1 MTSHDHFA
9 ESLAAYAIDALDRS
23 ERAAFEAHLATC
35 RECQQELT
43 ELQRVSAGIG
53 LGVTLEEPPASLR
66 SRVLERVT
74 QERNDRAGAPAEPD
88 RLRQGFGE
96 SAGASAKLEGS
107 ATSRLPWLVAAAALV
122 VALGAGIYAYS
133 LRAELESVRQLAADA
148 TERVDTLRTELMRL
162 RQDSTRLQRVVN
174 VINAPDVREARLTGS
189 GPAQGASGLALWS
202 PAAGLVFNARRLPAV
217 DPGRGYELWV
227 IPEGGTPIS
236 LGMIATSPDGTA
248 SLTAPLPPTVNVDL
262 VAVTIE
268 QAGGSPT
275 GQPESQ
281 PILAGKIAG

>member
-1 MTSHDHFA
+1 MTGHDHFA
-9 ESLAAYAIDALDRS
+9 ESLAAYALDALDRS

-53 LGVTLEEPPASLR
+53 LGVPLEAPPASLR
-66 SRVLERVT
+66 ARVLERVT
-74 QERNDRAGAPAEPD
+74 QGHATGMDAVAEPK
-88 RLRQGFGE
+88 G
-96 SAGASAKLEGS
+96 SALHEGS
-107 ATSRLPWLVAAAALV
+107 ALVAPTSPRLPWLVAAAALV
-122 VALGAGIYAYS
+122 VAIGTGIYAYT
-133 LRAELESVRQLAADA
+133 LRAELQTVRQLAAAA

-162 RQDSTRLQRVVN
+162 RQDSTRLQQVVN
-174 VINAPDVREARLTGS
+174 VINAPDVREARLTGT

-202 PAAGLVFNARRLPAV
+202 PAAGLVFNARRLPPV
-217 DPGRGYELWV
+217 DPGRGYELWA
-227 IPEGGTPIS
+227 IPTGGNPIS

-248 SLTAPLPPTVNVDL
+248 SHTAPLPPTVNVEI

-275 GQPESQ
+275 GQPLGQ
-281 PILAGKIAG
+281 PVLAGKIAG